1 MLRKPRFVKCG
12 SYYYNINA
20 QLPPLMPTGVSFWF
34 LGESDGVDVS
44 SEAIKTILKE
54 IEK

>member
-1 MLRKPRFVKCG
+1 MLKKPRFVKCG

-20 QLPPLMPTGVSFWF
+20 ITTIDVSRNLVWF
-34 LGESDGVDVS
+34 LGESDGVNVS
-44 SEAIKTILKE
+44 SEAIETILKE

>member
-1 MLRKPRFVKCG
+1 MLKKPRFVKCG

-20 QLPPLMPTGVSFWF
+20 ITTIDTDRNLVWF
-34 LGESDGVDVS
+34 LGESDGVGVS

-54 IEK
+54 SKK

>member
-1 MLRKPRFVKCG
+1 MLTKPRFVKCR

-20 QLPPLMPTGVSFWF
+20 ITSIDVDRRLVWF
-34 LGESDGVDVS
+34 LGESDGVSVS
-44 SEAIKTILKE
+44 SEAIETILKE

>member
-1 MLRKPRFVKCG
+1 MLKKPRFVKCG

-20 QLPPLMPTGVSFWF
+20 ITAIDVDRRLVWF
-34 LGESDGVDVS
+34 LGESEGVDVS
-44 SEAIKTILKE
+44 SEAIETILKE